1 MRKYLP
7 GNAST
12 PVGQPGAAV
21 NIANLSDGA
30 RLIVWSL
37 RQWVVSAHLGRCTT
51 CDLARPYT
59 AFSCTG
65 ALAEVQQFM
74 VLLTREANRQID
86 VRHPREAIL
95 SLDEIILLRLVALS
109 GRRYRYAEHLAR
121 RVVDDRAIDILC
133 SRAKVYVE
141 ELNAVGLA
149 LYGWPEMQ
157 LVKEVD

>member
-1 MRKYLP
+1 MRRHLP
-7 GNAST
+7 SKAST
-12 PVGQPGAAV
+12 PLSQPGVNV

-51 CDLARPYT
+51 CDLAKPYT

-65 ALAEVQQFM
+65 ALTEVQKFM

-86 VRHPREAIL
+86 IRHPREALL
-95 SLDEIILLRLVALS
+95 SIDEIILLRLVAMS

-121 RVVDDRAIDILC
+121 GLVDHRAIDILC

-141 ELNAVGLA
+141 ELNAVGLS

-157 LVKEVD
+157 LVKELD